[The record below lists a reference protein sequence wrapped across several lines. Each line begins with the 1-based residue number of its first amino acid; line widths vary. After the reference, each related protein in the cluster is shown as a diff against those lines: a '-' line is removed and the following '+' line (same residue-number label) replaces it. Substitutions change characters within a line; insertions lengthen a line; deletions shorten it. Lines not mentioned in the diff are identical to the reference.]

1 LLLLVVYQQRSCSYR
16 DRAAERRNL
25 HGGYGVGP
33 GQKGTTVDHNTDEH
47 SVPDTG
53 SEEDTV
59 AEALELSFGSGSY
72 ARRIMG
78 NMGWKEVTCGS
89 YHL

>member
-1 LLLLVVYQQRSCSYR
+1 MLVLFYQERSSAYR

-33 GQKGTTVDHNTDEH
+33 GQKGTMVGLIADEH
-47 SVPDTG
+47 DTG
-53 SEEDTV
+53 SEEDAT
-59 AEALELSFGSGSY
+59 AEEASELTFGSGSY

-78 NMGWKEVTCGS
+78 NMGWKEVSEGF
-89 YHL
+89 